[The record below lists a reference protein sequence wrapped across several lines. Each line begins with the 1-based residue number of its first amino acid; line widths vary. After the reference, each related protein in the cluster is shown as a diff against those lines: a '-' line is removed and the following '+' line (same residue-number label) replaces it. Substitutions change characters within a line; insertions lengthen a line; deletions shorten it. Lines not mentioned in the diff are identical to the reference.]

1 MGLLGDL
8 IKAGVEDYIEEN
20 CSDMVRVIAQNVK
33 EVNKAVKKSKKKKS
47 KK

>member
-8 IKAGVEDYIEEN
+8 IKAGVEEYIEEN

-33 EVNKAVKKSKKKKS
+33 EVGSTVKKNKKKKS
-47 KK
+47 NK

>member
-8 IKAGVEDYIEEN
+8 IKTGVESYIEEN

-33 EVNKAVKKSKKKKS
+33 EANKAVKKSKKKKS